1 MQFTPDKFLVA
12 FNPEQILGLPLFNIR
27 FDAGQGG
34 HIRRLR
40 DRSIVFEITAPIQT
54 TAQYIAAHYTQ
65 NDISNVINRL
75 VDHVLAGK
83 LPAATAA
90 GTIHEVFTA
99 NPRILKG
106 AMIKEY
112 LNNPL
117 RGHEDHLTTLVARS
131 GLGTVPHSVVL
142 YFWHMALTLLNKRV
156 LTYVAP
162 VYEAALLIEDW
173 DAVAPF
179 FYKSPFRSNNMYSGD
194 DVQVILV
201 GEQMV
206 DQMDGRNFESWMEV
220 MTRVAVA
227 IGNMNEHDYTGQA
240 LLYIPEQEVWYM
252 HGNAAAYVYSG
263 DRVTIGFDTF
273 KFSKKEAVAHF
284 SSFANSI
291 IKGFLQNF
299 SFKGLEQS
307 FEAKTEV
314 TITKKVIEI
323 KALFG
328 IMGMNTHLNNLQPV
342 PAMMDYYHPRT
353 WYRQKISDGKD
364 LLYVTNLTD
373 AQLREGVLKIK
384 IDSVQPVLKTAESQF
399 TVAVPVLDLPFMGD
413 DASVLFDETGA
424 HRQLMDFNTTID
436 INTTV
441 QIPIERPTFN
451 ASFIDIAEV
460 PSSWV
465 FDQTLVDWLPAGI
478 NLNEVRAQ
486 YGVDLETLK
495 RIINYYIT
503 SYIAISAL
511 ETDYAI
517 TGKSNVGTGNDLGAN
532 DAYTPIYALT
542 PIQFDE
548 WRNKVVHSN
557 LVDFIIYMINQE
569 NY

>member
-1 MQFTPDKFLVA
+1 MQFTPDKLLIS
-12 FNPEQILGLPLFNIR
+12 FNPEQILGLPIFNIR
-27 FDAGQGG
+27 YDAGIGG

-40 DRSIVFEITAPIQT
+40 DRSIVFDLSEPIQT
-54 TAQYIAAHYTQ
+54 SAQYITATYTQ
-65 NDISNVINRL
+65 VDIGNIVNRM

-83 LPAATAA
+83 LPAATPA

-106 AMIKEY
+106 AVVKEY

-117 RGHEDHLTTLVARS
+117 RGHEDHLTTLIARA
-131 GLGTVPHSVVL
+131 GIGAAPHSVVL

-156 LTYVAP
+156 VSYVAP
-162 VYEAALLIEDW
+162 VYEASVLIADW
-173 DAVAPF
+173 DRLAPY
-179 FYKSPFRSNNMYSGD
+179 FYKSPFRSNNMYSAD

-201 GEQMV
+201 GEQMP
-206 DQMDGRNFESWMEV
+206 DQMDGRNYESWTEV
-220 MTRVAVA
+220 MTRAAVA
-227 IGNMNEHDYTGQA
+227 IGNINEHDYTAQA
-240 LLYIPEQEVWYM
+240 LLYIPENEVWYM
-252 HGNAAAYVYSG
+252 DGNAAAYVYSG

-273 KFSKKEAVAHF
+273 KYSKKEAVAHF

-291 IKGFLQNF
+291 IKGFFQNF
-299 SFKGLEQS
+299 AYKGLEQS

-314 TITKKVIEI
+314 IITKKVVGIQ
-323 KALFG
+323 ALFG
-328 IMGMNTHLNNLQPV
+328 IMGMNTHLTNLQPV
-342 PAMMDYYHPRT
+342 PAPMDYYHPRT

-364 LLYVTNLTD
+364 LLYVSNLTD

-384 IDSVQPVLKTAESQF
+384 IDSVQPVLRTAESQF
-399 TVAVPVLDLPFMGD
+399 TVEIPVLDLPFMGD
-413 DASVLFDETGA
+413 DASVLYDETGA
-424 HRQLMDFNTTID
+424 HRQLMDFNAAVQ

-441 QIPIERPTFN
+441 QIPIERPTLSS
-451 ASFIDIAEV
+451 AFIDVAEV

-465 FDQTLVDWLPAGI
+465 FDQTINDWLPAGV

-503 SYIAISAL
+503 TYIAISAL

-517 TGKSNVGTGNDLGAN
+517 TGKSNTGMGNDLSPA
-532 DAYTPIYALT
+532 DAYTPGNEFY
-542 PIQFDE
+542 PITFDE

-557 LVDFIIYMINQE
+557 LVDFIIYMINQA